1 MDDIY
6 FLTDLDVAKRI
17 GANLKSMRLR
27 QNITQSNLAESA
39 GVSLSTLK
47 KIENGDI
54 CSFDSFLRMLRTL
67 RKLDVLQPLVDE
79 EQLSPNE
86 YYKLVQSSKTNQ
98 RKRAAGKLNEKH
110 LEESEW

>member
-6 FLTDLDVAKRI
+6 FLIDLDIAKRI
-17 GANLKSMRLR
+17 GAILKSMRLR

-54 CSFDSFLRMLRTL
+54 CSFDSFLRLLRTL
-67 RKLDVLQPLVDE
+67 RKLDVLQPLVEE
-79 EQLSPNE
+79 EQLTPNE
-86 YYKLVQSSKTNQ
+86 YWEFINNAKRKI
-98 RKRAAGKLNEKH
+98 RKRAGRAGK
-110 LEESEW
+110 

>member
-1 MDDIY
+1 MDNIY
-6 FLTDLDVAKRI
+6 FLTDLDIAKRI
-17 GANLKSMRLR
+17 GAILKSMRLR

-54 CSFDSFLRMLRTL
+54 CSFDSFLRLLRTL
-67 RKLDVLQPLVDE
+67 RKLDVLQPLVEE

-86 YYKLVQSSKTNQ
+86 YWEYINSAKRKV
-98 RKRAAGKLNEKH
+98 RKRAGRTSK
-110 LEESEW
+110 

>member
-6 FLTDLDVAKRI
+6 FLTDLDIAKRI
-17 GANLKSMRLR
+17 GANLKSLRLR
-27 QNITQSNLAESA
+27 QNVTQSNLAESA

-67 RKLDVLQPLVDE
+67 RKLNVLQPLVDE
-79 EQLSPNE
+79 EQLTPNE
-86 YYKLVQSSKTNQ
+86 YWEFVKSAKRKT
-98 RKRAAGKLNEKH
+98 RKRAGRAGK
-110 LEESEW
+110 

>member
-47 KIENGDI
+47 KIESGDI

-79 EQLSPNE
+79 EQLTPNE
-86 YYKLVQSSKTNQ
+86 YWEFITKMKRKM
-98 RKRAAGKLNEKH
+98 RKRASKANKND
-110 LEESEW
+110 

>member
-17 GANLKSMRLR
+17 GAKLKSMRLR

-47 KIENGDI
+47 KIESGDI

-79 EQLSPNE
+79 EQLTPNE
-86 YYKLVQSSKTNQ
+86 YWEFINSAKRKI
-98 RKRAAGKLNEKH
+98 RKRAGRLGK
-110 LEESEW
+110 

>member
-1 MDDIY
+1 MRCNS
-6 FLTDLDVAKRI
+6 VKSRI

-47 KIENGDI
+47 KIESGDI

-67 RKLDVLQPLVDE
+67 RKLDVLQPLVEE
-79 EQLSPNE
+79 EQLTPNE
-86 YYKLVQSSKTNQ
+86 YWEFINSAKTTNT
-98 RKRAAGKLNEKH
+98 
-110 LEESEW
+110 

>member
-1 MDDIY
+1 MNDIY
-6 FLTDLDVAKRI
+6 FLTDLDIAKRI

-54 CSFDSFLRMLRTL
+54 CSFDSFLRLLRTL
-67 RKLDVLQPLVDE
+67 RKLDVLQPLVEE
-79 EQLSPNE
+79 EQLTPNE
-86 YYKLVQSSKTNQ
+86 YWEYINSAKRKV
-98 RKRAAGKLNEKH
+98 RKRAGRTSK
-110 LEESEW
+110 

>member
-17 GANLKSMRLR
+17 GANLKNLRLR
-27 QNITQSNLAESA
+27 QNVTQSNLSESA

-54 CSFDSFLRMLRTL
+54 CSFDSFLRLLRTL
-67 RKLDVLQPLVDE
+67 RKLDVLQPLVEE
-79 EQLSPNE
+79 EQLTPNE
-86 YYKLVQSSKTNQ
+86 YWEFINNAKRKI
-98 RKRAAGKLNEKH
+98 RKRAGRAGK
-110 LEESEW
+110 

>member
-17 GANLKSMRLR
+17 GANLKNLRLR
-27 QNITQSNLAESA
+27 QNVTQSNLSESA

-54 CSFDSFLRMLRTL
+54 CSFDSFLRLLRTL
-67 RKLDVLQPLVDE
+67 RKLDVLQPLGEE
-79 EQLSPNE
+79 EQITPNE
-86 YYKLVQSSKTNQ
+86 YWEFINNAKRKI
-98 RKRAAGKLNEKH
+98 RKRAGRAGK
-110 LEESEW
+110 

>member
-47 KIENGDI
+47 KIESGDI

-79 EQLSPNE
+79 EQLTPNE
-86 YYKLVQSSKTNQ
+86 YWEFINSAKRKI
-98 RKRAAGKLNEKH
+98 RKRAGRLGK
-110 LEESEW
+110 

>member
-6 FLTDLDVAKRI
+6 FFTDLDVAKRI
-17 GANLKSMRLR
+17 GANLKSARLR

-47 KIENGDI
+47 KIESGDI

-79 EQLSPNE
+79 EQLTPNE
-86 YYKLVQSSKTNQ
+86 YWEFLNSAKRKI
-98 RKRAAGKLNEKH
+98 RKRAGRAGK
-110 LEESEW
+110 

>member
-6 FLTDLDVAKRI
+6 FLTDLDIAKRI
-17 GANLKSMRLR
+17 GANLKELRLR

-54 CSFDSFLRMLRTL
+54 CSFDSFLRLLRTL
-67 RKLDVLQPLVDE
+67 RKLDVLQPLVEE
-79 EQLSPNE
+79 EQLTPNE
-86 YYKLVQSSKTNQ
+86 YWEFINNAKRKE
-98 RKRAAGKLNEKH
+98 RKRAGRAGK
-110 LEESEW
+110 

>member
-17 GANLKSMRLR
+17 GANLKSLRLR
-27 QNITQSNLAESA
+27 QNVTQSNLAESA

-54 CSFDSFLRMLRTL
+54 CSFDSFLRLLRTL
-67 RKLDVLQPLVDE
+67 RKLDVLQPLVEE
-79 EQLSPNE
+79 EQLTPNE
-86 YYKLVQSSKTNQ
+86 YWEFINNAKRKE
-98 RKRAAGKLNEKH
+98 RKRAGRTGK
-110 LEESEW
+110 

>member
-6 FLTDLDVAKRI
+6 FLTDLDIAKRI
-17 GANLKSMRLR
+17 GAILKSMRLR

-79 EQLSPNE
+79 EQLTPNE
-86 YYKLVQSSKTNQ
+86 YWEFINSAKRKI
-98 RKRAAGKLNEKH
+98 RKRAGRVGK
-110 LEESEW
+110 

>member
-1 MDDIY
+1 MDDIF
-6 FLTDLDVAKRI
+6 FLTDLDIAKRI

-54 CSFDSFLRMLRTL
+54 CSFDSFLRLLRIL
-67 RKLDVLQPLVDE
+67 RKLDVLQPLVEE
-79 EQLSPNE
+79 EQLTPNE
-86 YYKLVQSSKTNQ
+86 YWEYINSAKRKV
-98 RKRAAGKLNEKH
+98 RKRAGRTGK
-110 LEESEW
+110 

>member
-6 FLTDLDVAKRI
+6 FLTDLDIVKRI

-47 KIENGDI
+47 KIESGDI

-67 RKLDVLQPLVDE
+67 RKLDVLQPLVEE
-79 EQLSPNE
+79 EQLTPNE
-86 YYKLVQSSKTNQ
+86 YWEFINSAKRKI
-98 RKRAAGKLNEKH
+98 RKRAGRVGK
-110 LEESEW
+110 

>member
-17 GANLKSMRLR
+17 GAKLKSMRLR

-47 KIENGDI
+47 KIESGDI

-67 RKLDVLQPLVDE
+67 RKLDVLQPLVEE
-79 EQLSPNE
+79 EQLTPNE
-86 YYKLVQSSKTNQ
+86 YWEFINSAKRKV
-98 RKRAAGKLNEKH
+98 RKRAGRAGK
-110 LEESEW
+110 

>member
-17 GANLKSMRLR
+17 GANLKNLRLR
-27 QNITQSNLAESA
+27 QNVTQSNLSESA

-54 CSFDSFLRMLRTL
+54 CSFDSFLRLLRTL
-67 RKLDVLQPLVDE
+67 RKLDVLQPLVEE
-79 EQLSPNE
+79 EQLTPNE
-86 YYKLVQSSKTNQ
+86 YWEFINNAKGKI
-98 RKRAAGKLNEKH
+98 RKRAGRAGK
-110 LEESEW
+110 

>member
-17 GANLKSMRLR
+17 GANLKSARLR

-67 RKLDVLQPLVDE
+67 RKLDVLQPLVEE
-79 EQLSPNE
+79 EQLTPNE
-86 YYKLVQSSKTNQ
+86 YSAFINNAKRKIH
-98 RKRAAGKLNEKH
+98 KRAGRAGK
-110 LEESEW
+110 

>member
-17 GANLKSMRLR
+17 GTNLKSMRLR

-47 KIENGDI
+47 KIESGDI

-67 RKLDVLQPLVDE
+67 RKLDVLQPLVEE
-79 EQLSPNE
+79 EQLTPNE
-86 YYKLVQSSKTNQ
+86 YWEFINSAKRKV
-98 RKRAAGKLNEKH
+98 RKRAGRAGK
-110 LEESEW
+110 